1 MKLTTSVGLAILLF
15 QASPLQAI
23 DNEPHGIGDAAF
35 GMSIDEVKKHF
46 PKVSPMVE
54 NQQELAYYT
63 AGAKIPYKGL
73 KSCKGVFLFFNNS
86 FYQVAFD
93 CSPRS
98 AVEKVLTDE
107 FGAPTTHCGGKNKH
121 QTWVGEKSTVQM
133 NCVNKGFNFGDNAMV
148 AKAQAYIKHQQ
159 LKVRKKAAEGSATS
173 GKKAAKKPAG
183 KAD

>member
-1 MKLTTSVGLAILLF
+1 MKLTTYVGLAILLF
-15 QASPLQAI
+15 HASPLQAI
-23 DNEPHGIGDAAF
+23 DSEPHGIGDATF

-46 PKVSPMVE
+46 PNAAPMVE

-63 AGAKIPYKGL
+63 AGAKIPYEGL
-73 KSCKGVFLFFNNS
+73 QNCKAVFLFFDDA

-98 AVEKVLTDE
+98 AVEEVLTGK
-107 FGAPTTHCGGKNKH
+107 FGAPTTKCGGKNKH

-133 NCVNKGFNFGDNAMV
+133 NCVNKGFNFGDNAAV

-159 LKVRKKAAEGSATS
+159 QEADKKAADSSAKP
-173 GKKAAKKPAG
+173 GEKAAGKPAT
-183 KAD
+183 KTD